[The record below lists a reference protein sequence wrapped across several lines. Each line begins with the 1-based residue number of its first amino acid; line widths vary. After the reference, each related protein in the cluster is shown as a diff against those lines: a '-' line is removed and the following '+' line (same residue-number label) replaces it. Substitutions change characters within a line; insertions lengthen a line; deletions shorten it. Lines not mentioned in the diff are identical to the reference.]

1 MMRIKSGRAASA
13 MWNDDRNLP
22 GERNYIKWRLLL
34 HVTKLSHFRVPLQAR
49 CATKESDA
57 E

>member
-49 CATKESDA
+49 CATKESEA